1 MEPISLSECAYVRPG
16 DKGQLPVCN
25 TGWGYFPLNL
35 LKASLSVFRGGVDR
49 VSVLRIMEPL
59 EGAII
64 NVPRKGK
71 TTSFNITWAMIGSG
85 MDGPFDIYLNNT
97 VVKTNIMNVRTITV
111 YTKKLEEKGLILK
124 PGSLN
129 VTVVASRGW
138 TRFRLSKVMLDSMM
152 PKPQSTA
159 SAFRIIKLNI
169 V

>member
-1 MEPISLSECAYVRPG
+1 MCIRKARGQRTTSSVQYRLGILSFEFIEGVIVGVP
-16 DKGQLPVCN
+16 
-25 TGWGYFPLNL
+25 
-35 LKASLSVFRGGVDR
+35 GGVDR

-71 TTSFNITWAMIGSG
+71 TASFNITWAMIGSG

-97 VVKTNIMNVRTITV
+97 VVKRNIMNVRTTTV
-111 YTKKLEEKGLILK
+111 NTKELEEKGLILK

-138 TRFRLSKVMLDSMM
+138 TRFGLSKVMVDRMM
-152 PKPQSTA
+152 PEPQSTA
-159 SAFRIIKLNI
+159 SAFRVVQLNI